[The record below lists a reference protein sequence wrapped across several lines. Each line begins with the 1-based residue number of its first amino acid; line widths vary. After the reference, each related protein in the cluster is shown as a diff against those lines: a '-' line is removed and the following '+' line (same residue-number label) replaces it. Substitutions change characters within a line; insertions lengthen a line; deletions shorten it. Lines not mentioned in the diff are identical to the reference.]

1 MSQKKG
7 KPRNTTSA
15 TSVLPRSKI
24 GVAEVDIRGKLIVLE
39 GTDGSG
45 KGTQLKLL
53 MERLE
58 KEGIKA
64 TSLAFPQ
71 YGKKSSGPIEEYL
84 NGKYGTPDEVS
95 PYAASLFYAIDRF
108 DVSKEIKVRLGEKY
122 LVVLDRYVD
131 SNAGHQ
137 GGKIK
142 DPKEREKFTEWLY
155 DIEYRILGIP
165 KPDLVIILRVPA
177 EIGQKL
183 VAQKQQRP
191 YLDGGKKS
199 DAHEADLS
207 HLKASEES
215 YLWLAR
221 KFPKDHFIIEC
232 MEGGEL
238 LTPETV
244 HQKIW
249 EKIRPLI

>member
-1 MSQKKG
+1 MNNAY
-7 KPRNTTSA
+7 P
-15 TSVLPRSKI
+15 
-24 GVAEVDIRGKLIVLE
+24 GKLIVLE

-45 KGTQLKLL
+45 KGTQFKHLV
-53 MERLE
+53 ERLAH
-58 KEGIKA
+58 EGIKA
-64 TSLAFPQ
+64 VSLAFPQ

-84 NGKYGTPDEVS
+84 NGRYGKAGEVN

-108 DVSKEIKVRLGEKY
+108 DVSKEIKARLEEGY
-122 LVVLDRYVD
+122 LMILDRYVD

-142 DPKEREKFTEWLY
+142 DAKEREKFIEWLY

-165 KPDLVIILRVPA
+165 KPNLVIILHVPA

-183 VAQKQQRP
+183 VAKKQARP

-207 HLKASEES
+207 HLKAAEAS
-215 YLWLAR
+215 YLWLA
-221 KFPKDHFIIEC
+221 KKYPEDHRLIEC
-232 MEGGEL
+232 VENGEL
-238 LTPETV
+238 LTPE
-244 HQKIW
+244 KIHTKVW
-249 EKIRPLI
+249 GVLKEQGVTSP